1 MLLAMPML
9 TASPEMKEVA
19 IADEPKKEKTY
30 WGHTRMIRKYR
41 LYMNCVIQDGIL
53 KAAFYL
59 PDHLRLDGDKPA
71 YEVFLDKENRQF
83 LTYDH
88 LEKKWRDAKLDR
100 LEWPGDAYYTTCWA
114 GKEDE
119 DLVQAYFSGE
129 RGGALGILDFQ
140 RNVRDEQL
148 EQRHKRITDRWDKD
162 LAQVPEL
169 PKDWAHWADKVAVRE
184 NFIFY
189 HYKRGG
195 AKTGYCTFCGKEVP
209 ISGHPYHNK
218 EGRCTRC
225 RHPVVF
231 KALGRAGYFQ
241 TDKYYAYLIQRCK
254 DGFVIREFWAN
265 RTYRKDR
272 LPHSEPYWHEF
283 RRSIYDHSGEVRSYY
298 WGMYC
303 QRETRWI
310 AGSPC
315 YYSYTGDQAGRVYGK
330 TLPSLEKKELRHTG
344 LAEWIRS
351 HPATDPEKYLAVW
364 KRLPQMEQ
372 IWKAGLP
379 RLAAECFRFCDNVR
393 KLVLHP
399 DEPGLIRALGLD
411 AEKFR
416 RLRQLDG
423 DTETLAWL
431 QLEKKTGQRIPDEML
446 HWFQKERISAKDL
459 VFIADR
465 MSLVQIK
472 NYLQRQKQYF
482 DGSCRQALTTWQDY
496 LAMAERLHYD
506 TSDEIVYRVRKLRQ
520 RHDELV
526 LQSEAGSLEEQ
537 ASKMAAK
544 YPHVN
549 AICVELQEKYA
560 YSDDDY
566 TVLAPQ
572 DIFEIIKEGRMLHH
586 CVGNDGAGERYYD
599 RMERRESFIM
609 FLRRTEEPNDPYYTL
624 EIEPDGTVRQK
635 RTLFDRQYEDI
646 EQATEFLIKW
656 QKVIAAR
663 LTGRD
668 LKLAERSR
676 ELRKE
681 EFIQMRKDR
690 VIIHTGHLAGRLL
703 ADASQSGECL
713 ARCNQRDFSTGEAI
727 PAEWVIFQQT
737 GNRELLVP
745 YKDGITYG
753 PGTVLIPGCKDISA
767 VAIDL

>member
-1 MLLAMPML
+1 MKKSMLLAMPML
-9 TASPEMKEVA
+9 TASPEMKQA
-19 IADEPKKEKTY
+19 AMADEPKKETTY
-30 WGHTRMIRKYR
+30 YGHTYTTRTYFA
-41 LYMNCVIQDGIL
+41 YMNCLVQDGIL
-53 KAAFYL
+53 KAAFFL
-59 PDHLRLDGDKPA
+59 PDHLRLDGNNPV

-100 LEWPGDAYYTTCWA
+100 LEWHGRNYYATCWVS
-114 GKEDE
+114 GEDAA
-119 DLVQAYFSGE
+119 LVQDYFSGE

-148 EQRHKRITDRWDKD
+148 ERRHKRITDPWDQD

-241 TDKYYAYLIQRCK
+241 TDKYYAYLIQRCR

-315 YYSYTGDQAGRVYGK
+315 YYAYYGDQSGRVYGK
-330 TLPSLEKKELRHTG
+330 TLPSLEKKELRQTG

-351 HPATDPEKYLAVW
+351 HPITDPEKYLAVW

-372 IWKAGLP
+372 IWKAGLQ
-379 RLAAECFRFCDNVR
+379 RLTKECFNNCDSVR
-393 KLVLHP
+393 KLVLCP
-399 DEPGLIRALGLD
+399 SEPGLIRALGLD
-411 AEKFR
+411 ASKFR

-459 VFIADR
+459 LFIADR

-506 TSDEIVYRVRKLRQ
+506 TSDEIVYRVHKLRQ

-526 LQSEAGSLEEQ
+526 LQGEAGSLEEQ
-537 ASKMAAK
+537 AEKMAAK
-544 YPHVN
+544 YPHVD
-549 AICVELQEKYA
+549 AICMELQNKYA
-560 YSDDDY
+560 YTDEEY
-566 TVLAPQ
+566 TVIAPQ
-572 DIFEIIKEGRMLHH
+572 NIFEIIKEGRMLHH

-599 RMERRESFIM
+599 RIERRESFIL
-609 FLRRTEEPNDPYYTL
+609 FLRRTDEPNDPYYTL

-635 RTLFDRQYEDI
+635 RTLFDRQHEDI
-646 EQATEFLIKW
+646 EQATEFLLKW

-663 LTGRD
+663 LTGSD

-681 EFIQMRKDR
+681 EFIQMQKDR

-703 ADASQSGECL
+703 AEVLL
-713 ARCNQRDFSTGEAI
+713 ADLMENTEVMQPQAL
-727 PAEWVIFQQT
+727 PA
-737 GNRELLVP
+737 
-745 YKDGITYG
+745 
-753 PGTVLIPGCKDISA
+753 A
-767 VAIDL
+767 A

>member
-9 TASPEMKEVA
+9 TASPEMKQA
-19 IADEPKKEKTY
+19 AMADEPKKETTY
-30 WGHTRMIRKYR
+30 YGHTYTTRTYFA
-41 LYMNCVIQDGIL
+41 YMNCLVQDGIL
-53 KAAFYL
+53 KAAFFL
-59 PDHLRLDGDKPA
+59 PDHLRLDGNNPV

-100 LEWPGDAYYTTCWA
+100 LEWHGRNYYATCWVSE
-114 GKEDE
+114 EDAA
-119 DLVQAYFSGE
+119 LVQDYFSGE

-148 EQRHKRITDRWDKD
+148 ERRHKRITDPWDQD

-218 EGRCTRC
+218 EGRCIRC

-241 TDKYYAYLIQRCK
+241 TDKYYAYLVQRCR
-254 DGFVIREFWAN
+254 DGFVVREFRAD
-265 RTYRKDR
+265 RTYRKDT
-272 LPHSEPYWHEF
+272 LPHSEP
-283 RRSIYDHSGEVRSYY
+283 
-298 WGMYC
+298 
-303 QRETRWI
+303 
-310 AGSPC
+310 
-315 YYSYTGDQAGRVYGK
+315 
-330 TLPSLEKKELRHTG
+330 
-344 LAEWIRS
+344 
-351 HPATDPEKYLAVW
+351 
-364 KRLPQMEQ
+364 
-372 IWKAGLP
+372 
-379 RLAAECFRFCDNVR
+379 
-393 KLVLHP
+393 
-399 DEPGLIRALGLD
+399 
-411 AEKFR
+411 
-416 RLRQLDG
+416 
-423 DTETLAWL
+423 
-431 QLEKKTGQRIPDEML
+431 
-446 HWFQKERISAKDL
+446 
-459 VFIADR
+459 
-465 MSLVQIK
+465 
-472 NYLQRQKQYF
+472 
-482 DGSCRQALTTWQDY
+482 Y

-703 ADASQSGECL
+703 ADVLL
-713 ARCNQRDFSTGEAI
+713 ADLMENTEVMQPQAL
-727 PAEWVIFQQT
+727 PA
-737 GNRELLVP
+737 
-745 YKDGITYG
+745 
-753 PGTVLIPGCKDISA
+753 A
-767 VAIDL
+767 A

>member
-1 MLLAMPML
+1 MKKSILLGMPKL
-9 TASPEMKEVA
+9 TASPEMKKVA
-19 IADEPKKEKTY
+19 LEDEPEKVRTY
-30 WGHTRMIRKYR
+30 SGYTRIRRKYKC
-41 LYMNCVIQDGIL
+41 YMNCMVQNGIL
-53 KAAFYL
+53 KVALYL
-59 PDHLRLDGDKPA
+59 PDHLRLDGDNPA
-71 YEVFLDKENRQF
+71 YEVFLDKKKRQF
-83 LTYDH
+83 LTYDY
-88 LEKKWRDAKLDR
+88 LDKKWRDAKLDR
-100 LEWPGDAYYTTCWA
+100 LEWPGQDYDAVCWVST
-114 GKEDE
+114 GDS
-119 DLVQAYFSGE
+119 DMVQQYFSSE
-129 RGGALGILDFQ
+129 RGGYFGILDFQ
-140 RNVRDEQL
+140 RKVREEQL
-148 EQRHKRITDRWDKD
+148 DQRHRRITDPWDKD

-169 PKDWAHWADKVAVRE
+169 PKDWGRWADKVAVRE

-189 HYKRGG
+189 NYKRGG

-218 EGRCTRC
+218 EGHCIRC

-231 KALGRAGYFQ
+231 KALGRTGYFQ
-241 TDKYYAYLIQRCK
+241 TQRHYAYLIQRCR
-254 DGFVIREFWAN
+254 DGFVVREFWAN
-265 RTYRKDR
+265 RTYRKHS
-272 LPHSEPYWHEF
+272 LPNSEPYWHEI
-283 RRSIYDHSGEVRSYY
+283 RRSIYDRSGEIRSYY

-303 QRETRWI
+303 QREVRWI
-310 AGSPC
+310 IGSPC
-315 YYSYTGDQAGRVYGK
+315 YYNYSWNQSGRVYGK
-330 TLPSLEKKELRHTG
+330 TLPSLGKKELRQTG
-344 LAEWIRS
+344 LVEWVRS
-351 HPATDPEKYLAVW
+351 HPITDPEKYLAVW
-364 KRLPQMEQ
+364 EKLPQMEQ

-379 RLAAECFRFCDNVR
+379 KLTNECFNSCDRVR

-399 DEPGLIRALGLD
+399 NEPGLIRALGLD
-411 AEKFR
+411 TPKFR

-431 QLEKKTGQRIPDEML
+431 QLEKRTGQCITNEML
-446 HWFQKERISAKDL
+446 CWSKKERISPRDL

-465 MSLVQIK
+465 MSVVQIK
-472 NYLQRQKQYF
+472 NYLERQKKYF
-482 DGSCRQALTTWQDY
+482 DGSCQQALTTWQDY

-549 AICVELQEKYA
+549 DICMELQEKYA
-560 YSDDDY
+560 YSDGDY

-572 DIFEIIKEGRMLHH
+572 NIFAIIKEGRMLHH
-586 CVGNDGAGERYYD
+586 CVGNDGSGERYYE
-599 RMERRESFIM
+599 RIERRESFIM
-609 FLRRTEEPNDPYYTL
+609 FLRRTDEPEDPYYTL

-646 EQATEFLIKW
+646 EQATEFLLKW

-676 ELRKE
+676 ELRNE
-681 EFIQMRKDR
+681 EFVQMQKDR

-703 ADASQSGECL
+703 ADVLL
-713 ARCNQRDFSTGEAI
+713 ADLMENTE
-727 PAEWVIFQQT
+727 VIQPQA
-737 GNRELLVP
+737 LP
-745 YKDGITYG
+745 
-753 PGTVLIPGCKDISA
+753 A
-767 VAIDL
+767 VA

>member
-9 TASPEMKEVA
+9 TASPEMKQA
-19 IADEPKKEKTY
+19 AMADEPKKETTY
-30 WGHTRMIRKYR
+30 YGHTYTTRTYFA
-41 LYMNCVIQDGIL
+41 YMNCLVQDGIL
-53 KAAFYL
+53 KAAFFL
-59 PDHLRLDGDKPA
+59 PDHLRLDGNNPV

-100 LEWPGDAYYTTCWA
+100 LEWHGRNYYATCWVSE
-114 GKEDE
+114 EDAA
-119 DLVQAYFSGE
+119 LVQDYFSGE

-148 EQRHKRITDRWDKD
+148 ERRHKRITDPWDQD

-241 TDKYYAYLIQRCK
+241 TDKYYAYLIQRCR

-298 WGMYC
+298 WGLYC

-315 YYSYTGDQAGRVYGK
+315 YYAYYGDQSGRVYGK
-330 TLPSLEKKELRHTG
+330 TLPSLEKKELRQTG

-351 HPATDPEKYLAVW
+351 HPITDPEKYLAVW

-372 IWKAGLP
+372 IWKAGLQ
-379 RLAAECFRFCDNVR
+379 RLTKECFNNCDSVR
-393 KLVLHP
+393 KLVLCP
-399 DEPGLIRALGLD
+399 SEPGLIRALGLD
-411 AEKFR
+411 ASKFR

-459 VFIADR
+459 LFIADR

-506 TSDEIVYRVRKLRQ
+506 TSDEIVYRVHKLRQ

-526 LQSEAGSLEEQ
+526 LQGEAGSLEEQ
-537 ASKMAAK
+537 AEKMAAK
-544 YPHVN
+544 YPHVD
-549 AICVELQEKYA
+549 AICMELQNKYA
-560 YSDDDY
+560 YTDEEY
-566 TVLAPQ
+566 TVIAPQ
-572 DIFEIIKEGRMLHH
+572 NIFEIIKEGRMLHH

-599 RMERRESFIM
+599 RIERRESFIL
-609 FLRRTEEPNDPYYTL
+609 FLRRTDEPNDPYYTL

-635 RTLFDRQYEDI
+635 RTLFDRQHEDI
-646 EQATEFLIKW
+646 EQATEFLLKW

-663 LTGRD
+663 LTGSD

-681 EFIQMRKDR
+681 EFIQMQKDR

-703 ADASQSGECL
+703 AEVLL
-713 ARCNQRDFSTGEAI
+713 ADLMENTEVMQPQAL
-727 PAEWVIFQQT
+727 PA
-737 GNRELLVP
+737 
-745 YKDGITYG
+745 
-753 PGTVLIPGCKDISA
+753 A
-767 VAIDL
+767 A

>member
-1 MLLAMPML
+1 MPVL
-9 TASPEMKEVA
+9 TASQEMKEVA
-19 IADEPKKEKTY
+19 LADEPKKETTY
-30 WGHTRMIRKYR
+30 YGHTYTTRTYFAF
-41 LYMNCVIQDGIL
+41 MNCLVQNGIL
-53 KAAFYL
+53 KAAFFL
-59 PDHLRLDGDKPA
+59 PDHLRLDGNNPV
-71 YEVFLDKENRQF
+71 YEVFLDKEQRQF

-100 LEWPGDAYYTTCWA
+100 LEWPGRNYYATCWA
-114 GKEDE
+114 SEEDAALIQ
-119 DLVQAYFSGE
+119 DYFSGE
-129 RGGALGILDFQ
+129 RGGDLGILDFQ

-148 EQRHKRITDRWDKD
+148 EQRHKRITDCWDKD

-218 EGRCTRC
+218 KGRCTRC
-225 RHPVVF
+225 RHPVMF
-231 KALGRAGYFQ
+231 KALGRAGYFK
-241 TDKYYAYLIQRCK
+241 TDRYYAYLVQRCR
-254 DGFVIREFWAN
+254 DGFVIREFQVD
-265 RTYRKDR
+265 RTYRKNI

-283 RRSIYDHSGEVRSYY
+283 RRSIYDRSGEIRSYY

-303 QRETRWI
+303 QREVRWI
-310 AGSPC
+310 EGSPC
-315 YYSYTGDQAGRVYGK
+315 YYAYAGDQAGRVYGK
-330 TLPSLEKKELRHTG
+330 TLSSLGKKELRQTG
-344 LAEWIRS
+344 LVEWIRS
-351 HPATDPEKYLAVW
+351 HPVTDPEKYLAVW
-364 KRLPQMEQ
+364 KQIPKMEQ
-372 IWKAGLP
+372 IWKAGLS
-379 RLAAECFRFCDNVR
+379 RLTAECFHFCDDVQ
-393 KLVLHP
+393 KVVLHP

-411 AEKFR
+411 SAKFR

-431 QLEKKTGQRIPDEML
+431 QLEKRTGQRITDEML
-446 HWFQKERISAKDL
+446 RWSKKERISPRDL

-465 MSLVQIK
+465 MSLVQIR
-472 NYLQRQKQYF
+472 NYLERQKEYF
-482 DGSCRQALTTWQDY
+482 DGSCRQALITWQDY

-703 ADASQSGECL
+703 ADVLL
-713 ARCNQRDFSTGEAI
+713 ADLMENTEVMQPQVL
-727 PAEWVIFQQT
+727 PA
-737 GNRELLVP
+737 
-745 YKDGITYG
+745 
-753 PGTVLIPGCKDISA
+753 A
-767 VAIDL
+767 A